1 MKKLSIST
9 LFLTLIG
16 SIYLFVSLVFGII
29 TDADADFWTGIG
41 FLTFGAIVA
50 VVILLLCGNKQTTIK
65 DVFFNAPIY
74 YIGAVYF
81 AVSGIISVLHML
93 IGLLSFKWLL
103 VVQLIVFAVFTV
115 YFVLAMVSKNNA
127 ENVTEKVKVKNDFIR
142 TMTVKIEN
150 IATGIEDRDTRIKV
164 ESLAEEFKY
173 SKPIVHKDLV
183 EIESKLEIAVDELAE
198 ADDINASVKAIKLML
213 TQRNNIAKLIK

>member
-1 MKKLSIST
+1 
-9 LFLTLIG
+9 
-16 SIYLFVSLVFGII
+16 
-29 TDADADFWTGIG
+29 
-41 FLTFGAIVA
+41 
-50 VVILLLCGNKQTTIK
+50 
-65 DVFFNAPIY
+65 
-74 YIGAVYF
+74 
-81 AVSGIISVLHML
+81 
-93 IGLLSFKWLL
+93 
-103 VVQLIVFAVFTV
+103 
-115 YFVLAMVSKNNA
+115 MVSKTNA

-142 TMTVKIEN
+142 TMTIKIEN